1 MEPISWG
8 GISRNCAWSPGMKV
22 RDLDTMLREAAADPR
37 WVDGMKA
44 LLDHARSDWASLTM
58 ARRRA

>member
-1 MEPISWG
+1 
-8 GISRNCAWSPGMKV
+8 MKV

-44 LLDHARSDWASLTM
+44 LLDHAPSDWASLTM